1 MGVISVLWSPA
12 QTLEAV
18 AERRDVLAGFLVVA
32 ANAALGLIGSTAL
45 FLSGAYETQIED
57 QLRAP
62 DTGLPPGFAE
72 DMSRVAEVFAPATI
86 VFSVLSPFVYW
97 LVVSLV
103 MQLVT
108 RFFDGEGPLAAMF
121 AVVGVS
127 QLVFVLSSLVSFPLT
142 LLQSALGSGSGAA
155 QIVGLLGSLL
165 SIAFLLWY
173 VVLVVI
179 GAAKARNI
187 SYGESTGS
195 CAISCAGCL
204 GLVIATV
211 VAIVVLVAVLAGAAG
226 GGSL

>member
-1 MGVISVLWSPA
+1 MG
-12 QTLEAV
+12 EV
-18 AERRDVLAGFLVVA
+18 AGRRDVLAGFLVVA
-32 ANAALGLIGSTAL
+32 ASAVLGLVGSTVL
-45 FLSGAYETQIED
+45 FLGGAYETQIEE
-57 QLRAP
+57 QLRAA

-72 DMSRVAEVFAPATI
+72 DISQAAGLFAPAAI

-97 LVVSLV
+97 TVVSLV

-108 RFFDGEGPLAAMF
+108 RFFGGEGPISAMF
-121 AVVGVS
+121 AAVGVAH
-127 QLVFVLSSLVSFPLT
+127 LVFVLSSLVSLPLT
-142 LLQSALGSGSGAA
+142 LLQSALGAGEPAA
-155 QIVGLLGSLL
+155 QVVGLLESLL
-165 SIAFLLWY
+165 TIAFLLWY

-211 VAIVVLVAVLAGAAG
+211 VAIVVLITVLAGAAG
-226 GGSL
+226 GSSL